1 MSRRSRFRQL
11 FGPDPQG
18 DVDDE
23 LAFHLA
29 MRVDELVAR
38 GEPADRA
45 RELARQRF
53 GEFEHTRA
61 ACVTISRR
69 RERRMLRME
78 WLREFVQDLGYAA
91 RLLRRTPGFALVAVL
106 TLALGIGAT
115 SAVFTVVDAVLLEGL
130 PYKDAERLHL
140 VRTVYPDGTEY
151 PLSAPDFMSVQALAR
166 SLDRVE
172 AHSRTILALSGL
184 GEPREARGARVSTG
198 LFEMLGIGTAL
209 GRPFHPDEHQPGR
222 TGVAVLDHGF
232 WMRELGGDAAVLG
245 RSLMIAGEPCVVI
258 GVLPAG
264 VGLPERTDVYL
275 PLEYGE
281 TFDAST
287 ARGRRGEFLRV
298 IGRAGPGQ
306 TADGVTADLRRV
318 GTQLQREFPQT
329 NERLTFGAAPVFDLL
344 VKDARTPLLVLF
356 GAVGLLLLVA
366 CANVANLLLAR
377 GSARRSELAVRAALG
392 AGRGRL
398 VRQLVAEAL
407 LLGVIGGA
415 LGAALASAA
424 VRALVWARPAD
435 LPRLDAIA
443 VDATVL
449 LFTLACALLTAL
461 VFGVVPA
468 LHATGHRLLEFLRAG
483 GRGAGDVGGARLRG
497 ALVVA
502 ETTLAVVLLVSAGLL
517 VRSFIEMSRVHPGFE
532 PDQAVSFRVMLQG
545 AQFREREAVFRS
557 TAAMVAR
564 LEALPGV
571 TAAAAAGELPLN
583 GLGNMVGFA
592 VIGGPPPPP
601 NVNAEIGAIG
611 VTPAYLRAVGATLL
625 RGRPIEARDNAAE
638 APPVALINEAG
649 VAKWFAGVDPIGK
662 RVDANGEY
670 EIVGVVSDI
679 RQHDLREPAA
689 PQVIVPFRRM
699 ATRGV
704 HFIVRGTGEVSA
716 LGGAIRRAIGEVD
729 PTVPVSEFAPLEA
742 VVATS
747 MARPRFF
754 TALLSVFA
762 GAALVLAAV
771 GLFGVLSY
779 SVVQRTRE
787 IGVRLALG
795 AKTRQVTVMIVGSA
809 LRLVG
814 VGLVLGVSV
823 AIGTGRV
830 LRSQLFG
837 VETTDALTIGVI
849 AAVLALAALAA
860 SYLPA
865 RRAASL
871 DPGAVLREG

>member
-1 MSRRSRFRQL
+1 MARRSRFRQL
-11 FGPDPQG
+11 LGPDPQG

-23 LAFHLA
+23 LEFHLA
-29 MRVDELVAR
+29 MRADELVAR

-69 RERRMLRME
+69 RERRMLRIE
-78 WLREFVQDLGYAA
+78 WLREFVQDLEYAA
-91 RLLRRTPGFALVAVL
+91 RLLSRTPGFALVAVL

-115 SAVFTVVDAVLLEGL
+115 SAVFTVVHAVLLEGL

-172 AHSRTILALSGL
+172 AHSRTIFALSGL
-184 GEPREARGARVSTG
+184 GEPREARGARVSKG
-198 LFEMLGIGTAL
+198 LFEMLGIGAAL

-232 WMRELGGDAAVLG
+232 WMREMGGDPAVVG
-245 RSLMIAGEPCVVI
+245 RSLMLAGEPCVVI

-264 VGLPERTDVYL
+264 AGLPEPTDVYL

-298 IGRAGPGQ
+298 IGRAAPGQ
-306 TADGVTADLRRV
+306 TADGVTADLRQV
-318 GTQLQREFPQT
+318 GTRLQGDFPQT
-329 NERLTFGAAPVFDLL
+329 NERLTFGATPVFDLL
-344 VKDARTPLLVLF
+344 VQDARTPLLVLF

-392 AGRGRL
+392 AGRARL

-407 LLGVIGGA
+407 LLGAIGGA
-415 LGAALASAA
+415 LGAAMAYGA

-449 LFTLACALLTAL
+449 LFTMGCALVTAL

-468 LHATGHRLLEFLRAG
+468 LHATGHRLLDFLRAG
-483 GRGAGDVGGARLRG
+483 GRGGADVGGARLHG
-497 ALVVA
+497 SLVVA
-502 ETTLAVVLLVSAGLL
+502 ETMLAVVLLVSAGLL
-517 VRSFIEMSRVHPGFE
+517 VRSFMEMSRVHPGFE
-532 PDQAVSFRVMLQG
+532 PDHAVSFRVMLQG
-545 AQFREREAVFRS
+545 AQFRERAPLVR
-557 TAAMVAR
+557 AADAMVAR

-571 TAAAAAGELPLN
+571 TAAAATGQLPLS
-583 GLGNMVGFA
+583 GMGNMVGFA
-592 VIGGPPPPP
+592 VIGAPPPPA
-601 NVNAEIGAIG
+601 NVNAEIAAIG
-611 VTPAYLRAVGATLL
+611 VTPSYLRAVGATLL
-625 RGRPIEARDNAAE
+625 RGRPIEARDNTAE

-649 VAKWFAGVDPIGK
+649 VARWFAGVDPIGQ

-679 RQHDLREPAA
+679 RQQDLRERAA
-689 PQVIVPFRRM
+689 PQVFVPFQRM
-699 ATRGV
+699 PTRSV
-704 HFIVRGTGEVSA
+704 KFVVRGTGDLAA
-716 LGGAIRRAIGEVD
+716 LGGTFRRAIGEVD
-729 PTVPVSEFAPLEA
+729 ATVPVSEFAALDA
-742 VVATS
+742 VIAQS

-754 TALLSVFA
+754 TTLLSIFA
-762 GAALVLAAV
+762 AAALVLASI

-779 SVVQRTRE
+779 SVAQRTRE

-795 AKTRQVTVMIVGSA
+795 AKARQVTGMVVGSA

-814 VGLVLGVSV
+814 LGILFGVV
-823 AIGTGRV
+823 AALGAGRV

-837 VETTDALTIGVI
+837 IEPTDLVTIAIVATVLT
-849 AAVLALAALAA
+849 AAALAA